1 MNHKKRIIFKKSN
14 YDNNSNCNDN
24 NSDCYDSCGIPAV
37 LWLTTDPRG
46 TTELKTKIRGYAS
59 QDQKKNHSTSLEVT
73 DVLEKIVLARGS
85 CQYCDCAVWLK
96 DYPPRYKKQ
105 WTLDRI
111 DNSKG
116 HTIANTV
123 ISCLGCNLRRR
134 RRPYKAFLDGERL
147 VMRKV
152 GV

>member
-1 MNHKKRIIFKKSN
+1 MNLKKRIIFKKK
-14 YDNNSNCNDN
+14 DEEECNC
-24 NSDCYDSCGIPAV
+24 SDSYGVSAV

-46 TTELKTKIRGYAS
+46 KAHLKTKIRGYAS
-59 QDQKKNHSTSLEVT
+59 QDQKKKYTTSLDAA

-85 CQYCDCAVWLK
+85 CQYCNCAVWMK
-96 DYPPRYKKQ
+96 DYPARCKKQ

-111 DNSKG
+111 DNNRG
-116 HTIANTV
+116 HTIENTV

-147 VMRKV
+147 IMRKV